1 MGNRRQSSLLAAQ
14 RIRSQLAS
22 DQEVAGDGGT
32 HKTQAAVPG
41 RAIPKRRALSD
52 ALPQQEPLSRP
63 LQHVDKRPRPGTK
76 SAALGLKYTS
86 SLQERLFGVE
96 GDKTQAYAC
105 QSPSTTRLHSTLYHR
120 PLLLVGDTGQRGRSS
135 LLSWFDSVS
144 DQRLMPWRKPFNP
157 ELYGDTAESRDALS
171 VRAYEVW
178 ISEIMLQQTRVA
190 VVKDYWT
197 RWMRKWPTI
206 VHLAAAHEDEVMAA
220 WRGLGYYSR
229 AKRIHEAAKT
239 VVQHPTRRGLLPQ
252 TAKELEDEMAGVGRY
267 TAGAK
272 TAIAFG
278 NADCMVDGNVLRVL
292 SRQLGILGNVK
303 SDKAV
308 IDLLWAAARALVE
321 VNASEHSEVDKE
333 TSKALP
339 SDVPGR
345 WGQAL
350 MELGSTICSPQPNC
364 VACPI
369 NFTCRAFEEGRT
381 VAVMKGFGSDNPHDT
396 AGMVDMED
404 ICRICSDWSAQALE
418 DVTGDPVVEDKDRPR
433 RPAKR
438 SERTQKPSSTPTH
451 SPSLPGGKGLRD
463 HQHPLSSRAVEV
475 VISHAKRFPVK
486 ISKKAIREEE
496 TVVCA
501 VRRTSDGCYLI
512 QKRPEKGLLAGLWE
526 LPSHVL
532 PVLGTG
538 STASRRRIAREF
550 VAGLFQP
557 TDGKRQA
564 NVKYIGDLGS
574 VPWVFSHLKLTMHV
588 HSFEIE
594 DSPAAIVLAE
604 RTRWADRASVE
615 EETMGTGM
623 RHCWKRVVAGDSG

>member
-1 MGNRRQSSLLAAQ
+1 M
-14 RIRSQLAS
+14 
-22 DQEVAGDGGT
+22 
-32 HKTQAAVPG
+32 
-41 RAIPKRRALSD
+41 
-52 ALPQQEPLSRP
+52 
-63 LQHVDKRPRPGTK
+63 
-76 SAALGLKYTS
+76 
-86 SLQERLFGVE
+86 
-96 GDKTQAYAC
+96 
-105 QSPSTTRLHSTLYHR
+105 
-120 PLLLVGDTGQRGRSS
+120 
-135 LLSWFDSVS
+135 
-144 DQRLMPWRKPFNP
+144 
-157 ELYGDTAESRDALS
+157 
-171 VRAYEVW
+171 
-178 ISEIMLQQTRVA
+178 
-190 VVKDYWT
+190 
-197 RWMRKWPTI
+197 
-206 VHLAAAHEDEVMAA
+206 
-220 WRGLGYYSR
+220 
-229 AKRIHEAAKT
+229 
-239 VVQHPTRRGLLPQ
+239 
-252 TAKELEDEMAGVGRY
+252 
-267 TAGAK
+267 
-272 TAIAFG
+272 
-278 NADCMVDGNVLRVL
+278 
-292 SRQLGILGNVK
+292 
-303 SDKAV
+303 
-308 IDLLWAAARALVE
+308 
-321 VNASEHSEVDKE
+321 
-333 TSKALP
+333 
-339 SDVPGR
+339 
-345 WGQAL
+345 
-350 MELGSTICSPQPNC
+350 
-364 VACPI
+364 
-369 NFTCRAFEEGRT
+369 
-381 VAVMKGFGSDNPHDT
+381 AVMKGFSSDNPHDT

-404 ICRICSDWSAQALE
+404 ICRICSDCSAQALE

-438 SERTQKPSSTPTH
+438 SERTQKPSPTPTR
-451 SPSLPGGKGLRD
+451 SPSLPGGKGQRD

-512 QKRPEKGLLAGLWE
+512 QKRPEKGKLAMKTTGAAQLTWCAVGLLAGLWE